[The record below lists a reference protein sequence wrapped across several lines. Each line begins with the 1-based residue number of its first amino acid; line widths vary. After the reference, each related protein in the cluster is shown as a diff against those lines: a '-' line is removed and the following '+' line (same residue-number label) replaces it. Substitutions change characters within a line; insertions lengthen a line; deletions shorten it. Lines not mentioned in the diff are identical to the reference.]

1 MTDRRQLVKECVEI
15 EKLGGSVREF
25 LACRGFIS
33 PWGTWFRLQREELGR
48 DRYHITDGKGGKDMR
63 KLTLED
69 KKKAVEIALAGGNPL
84 KFLKEAGAGNP
95 SASWN
100 YIKKILKEKDPEAYD
115 RLTQETEEIPAADK
129 GVTVTLVGQD
139 AVNSYYS
146 DGSVAK
152 RTDVTIRQEDLEKI
166 EPVGSTIA
174 KPVNYDGF
182 DVMAVKSPETGF
194 RFEHDPRL
202 GLMTWRTIEGDE
214 VTKTP
219 EEWHRMAEELPKV
232 LQIFGI

>member
-25 LACRGFIS
+25 LACRGFYS
-33 PWGTWFRLQREELGR
+33 PWGTWFRLQRDELGR
-48 DRYHITDGKGGKDMR
+48 DRGHITDGKGGKDMR

-69 KKKAVEIALAGGNPL
+69 KKKSVQIALDGGNPL

-100 YIKKILKEKDPEAYD
+100 YIKKILKEKDPEVYD
-115 RLTQETEEIPAADK
+115 RLTQDAEEAAPDVPDVYDPAKTEAH
-129 GVTVTLVGQD
+129 
-139 AVNSYYS
+139 
-146 DGSVAK
+146 
-152 RTDVTIRQEDLEKI
+152 VTIRQEDLEKI
-166 EPVGSTIA
+166 EPVSSTVT
-174 KPVNYDGF
+174 KPVNYGGF

-194 RFEHDPRL
+194 KFEHDPRY

-214 VTKTP
+214 VTKTA